1 MRGFCWFLISYKYIK
16 RSHHSPK
23 RPPFWLYI
31 LVNTQ
36 TVIYQKIKG
45 NTNDDCVRRSVKS
58 ARAHQYTIL
67 IYLYFH
73 EHKTLSPSSRKKKGN
88 SITVHI
94 PPPPNNKI
102 CDVAVLSRSLPVI
115 GDVNLALMGRARARA
130 QRRKH
135 QLFNKRAVA
144 VTSRKSEL
152 IANLAVPQKR
162 ADLFQSA

>member
-1 MRGFCWFLISYKYIK
+1 MIVLDAASK
-16 RSHHSPK
+16 
-23 RPPFWLYI
+23 
-31 LVNTQ
+31 
-36 TVIYQKIKG
+36 
-45 NTNDDCVRRSVKS
+45 

-115 GDVNLALMGRARARA
+115 GDVNLALMGRARARNVESISSSINE
-130 QRRKH
+130 
-135 QLFNKRAVA
+135 QL
-144 VTSRKSEL
+144 L
-152 IANLAVPQKR
+152 
-162 ADLFQSA
+162 